1 MLLGELHRADTRATN
16 DELAAESRDL
26 VSRFLA
32 NGYPRSFISCTI
44 RSFNKKK
51 HNPQPIVD
59 CDKRAFVRVPFVNKT
74 HKRRI
79 LALLRRSG
87 LSNHV
92 RIWFDGGKPLRS
104 VSSSERALEMFT
116 QMWCLPY

>member
-16 DELAAESRDL
+16 DELAVESRDL
-26 VSRFLA
+26 IVSRFLA

-59 CDKRAFVRVPFVNKT
+59 RDKRVFVRVPFVNET
-74 HKRRI
+74 HKPQ
-79 LALLRRSG
+79 
-87 LSNHV
+87 V
-92 RIWFDGGKPLRS
+92 
-104 VSSSERALEMFT
+104 
-116 QMWCLPY
+116 C